1 MKISDFR
8 FQIGDIRSEL
18 PKKILIKSGRC
29 TPAIMNEATE
39 VRLKGQIHAL
49 APLNPCLPAG
59 WCDFLHSCIQA
70 LLL

>member
-49 APLNPCLPAG
+49 APLNLRFHA
-59 WCDFLHSCIQA
+59 FKHSSITIVA
-70 LLL
+70 L